1 MIDPNDKIRGQKS
14 KKKSKSVEDLSY
26 SEEQKLGKRERDDLE
41 DGEYEG
47 GKEESRKR

>member
-1 MIDPNDKIRGQKS
+1 MIKFVTRNRRRNLNLCK
-14 KKKSKSVEDLSY
+14 DLSN
-26 SEEQKLGKRERDDLE
+26 SEDQKLGKRERDDLE